1 MKYDKKEKPMD
12 EKTRPKVYEIVAWR
26 EKHGWAYCLNCGDRD
41 ELYHPLYKNDFISS
55 EIVEC
60 VRCGEVIRRE
70 VIAHFKYDNFVAC
83 LRCSDPDK
91 DDPLTEQDFLPG
103 EKVVCH
109 YCGKTIKG

>member
-1 MKYDKKEKPMD
+1 
-12 EKTRPKVYEIVAWR
+12 
-26 EKHGWAYCLNCGDRD
+26 
-41 ELYHPLYKNDFISS
+41 
-55 EIVEC
+55 
-60 VRCGEVIRRE
+60 VIRRE